1 MAKGFRKDRLGSEIK
16 RIVSNMILF
25 EIKDP
30 RITSRF
36 VSITDC
42 EVTADGSY
50 ATCYVTVMPTSEKGK
65 NETPEEREESKKEV
79 LAGLASASGIMRKTI
94 GSEIKIRR
102 IPELIFKF
110 DESMDYGA
118 HIEEVI
124 KGLKKDEEK

>member
-79 LAGLASASGIMRKTI
+79 LAGLASASGIMRMTI

-110 DESMDYGA
+110 DES
-118 HIEEVI
+118 V
-124 KGLKKDEEK
+124 